1 MYGSDCKHF
10 LYKDCYAREVFVFF
24 TQQDFYCYNIS
35 VMVVVI
41 TGGSSGI
48 GLETARLFSQ
58 NKQFIVYVLNRH
70 EVKLDNVNWIKC
82 DVSNSKDIANAVS
95 EITSKENN
103 QINLLINNAGM
114 GISGAIEY
122 HSEEEINKIIDVN
135 LVGLVNV
142 TRAFLPYMNN
152 GSKII
157 NISSVAGPIS
167 IPFQT
172 MYSVT
177 KAGVLAFSNGL
188 RNELRP
194 LGIKVTSVL
203 PGDTKTGFTSSREK
217 SVDNGRYGKHIEKSV
232 SKMEKD
238 ESNGVPAS
246 KVAKKIFKVSKK
258 KNPNTYYVVGS
269 SYKLLVYLSRILPK
283 RLVNWIIFKI
293 YG

>member
-1 MYGSDCKHF
+1 
-10 LYKDCYAREVFVFF
+10 
-24 TQQDFYCYNIS
+24 
-35 VMVVVI
+35 MVIVI

-48 GLETARLFSQ
+48 GLETARLFS
-58 NKQFIVYVLNRH
+58 NCPDNIVYVLNRREIKENNIH
-70 EVKLDNVNWIKC
+70 WIKC
-82 DVSNSKDIANAVS
+82 DLSDVASIKSAI
-95 EITSKENN
+95 ELITKKHKI
-103 QINLLINNAGM
+103 INLLINNAGM
-114 GISGAIEY
+114 GISGAVEY
-122 HSEEEINKIIDVN
+122 HSEEEIKKIIDVN
-135 LVGLVNV
+135 LLGLINV
-142 TRAFLPYMNN
+142 TRLSLPYMTK

-194 LGIKVTSVL
+194 LDIKVTSIL
-203 PGDTKTGFTSSREK
+203 PGDTKTGFTASREK
-217 SVDNGRYGKHIEKSV
+217 SVDNGRYGDHISKSV

-238 ESNGVPAS
+238 ESSGVPAY
-246 KVAKKIFKVSKK
+246 KVAKKIYKVSKK
-258 KNPNTYYVVGS
+258 KNPNTYYAVGL
-269 SYKLLVYLSRILPK
+269 SYRFLVFLSRILPK

>member
-1 MYGSDCKHF
+1 
-10 LYKDCYAREVFVFF
+10 
-24 TQQDFYCYNIS
+24 
-35 VMVVVI
+35 MVVVI

-48 GLETARLFSQ
+48 GLETAKLFAED
-58 NKQFIVYVLNRH
+58 NKNSVYVLNRH
-70 EVKLDNVNWIKC
+70 EVYLDNINWIKC
-82 DVSNSKDIANAVS
+82 DVTNSKEIFDAVK
-95 EITSKENN
+95 EISNKENN
-103 QINLLINNAGM
+103 HINILINNAGM

-122 HSEEEINKIIDVN
+122 HSLEEINKIIDVN

-142 TRAFLPYMNN
+142 TRAFLPLL
-152 GSKII
+152 GKGDKII

-167 IPFQT
+167 IPYQT

-203 PGDTKTGFTSSREK
+203 PGDTKTGFTASREK
-217 SVDNGRYGKHIEKSV
+217 SVDNGRYGDRIEKSV

-238 ESNGVPAS
+238 ESSGVPAC
-246 KVAKKIFKVSKK
+246 KVAKKILKVSKK
-258 KNPNTYYVVGS
+258 KNPNTYYVVGL
-269 SYKLLVYLSRILPK
+269 SYRLLVYLSRILPK
-283 RLVNWIIFKI
+283 RFVNWIIFKI

>member
-1 MYGSDCKHF
+1 
-10 LYKDCYAREVFVFF
+10 
-24 TQQDFYCYNIS
+24 
-35 VMVVVI
+35 MVVVI

-48 GLETARLFSQ
+48 GLETAKLFAQDKQ
-58 NKQFIVYVLNRH
+58 NTVYVLNRS
-70 EVKLDNVNWIKC
+70 EVKLNNINWIKC
-82 DVSNSKDIANAVS
+82 DVTNSMDISSAVS
-95 EITSKENN
+95 EIATKEKK
-103 QINLLINNAGM
+103 QIYLLINNAGM

-122 HSEEEINKIIDVN
+122 HSEEEINRIIGIN

-142 TRAFLPYMNN
+142 TRAFLPYLQK

-203 PGDTKTGFTSSREK
+203 PGDTKTGFTASREK
-217 SVDNGRYGKHIEKSV
+217 SIDNGRYGNRIENSV

-246 KVAKKIFKVSKK
+246 KVARKIFKVSKK
-258 KNPNTYYVVGS
+258 KNPNTYYVVGL
-269 SYKLLVYLSRILPK
+269 SYRLLVFLSRILPK

>member
-1 MYGSDCKHF
+1 
-10 LYKDCYAREVFVFF
+10 
-24 TQQDFYCYNIS
+24 
-35 VMVVVI
+35 MVVVI

-48 GLETARLFSQ
+48 GLETAKLFAKDKQ
-58 NKQFIVYVLNRH
+58 NSVYVLNRS
-70 EVKLDNVNWIKC
+70 EVNLENINWIKC
-82 DVSNSKDIANAVS
+82 DVTNSSDVSNAINKVSK
-95 EITSKENN
+95 KENN
-103 QINLLINNAGM
+103 HINLLINNAGM
-114 GISGAIEY
+114 GISGAVEY
-122 HSEEEINKIIDVN
+122 HSTEEIRKIIDVN

-142 TRAFLPYMNN
+142 TRVFLPYMNK
-152 GSKII
+152 GDKII

-194 LGIKVTSVL
+194 LGIRVTSIL
-203 PGDTKTGFTSSREK
+203 PGDTKTGFTSNREK
-217 SVDNGRYGKHIEKSV
+217 SIDNGRYGERINKSV

-238 ESNGVPAS
+238 ESNGVPAN
-246 KVAKKIFKVSKK
+246 KVAKKIYKVSKK

-269 SYKLLVYLSRILPK
+269 SYRFLVFLSRILPK
-283 RLVNWIIFKI
+283 RLVNYIIYKI

>member
-1 MYGSDCKHF
+1 
-10 LYKDCYAREVFVFF
+10 
-24 TQQDFYCYNIS
+24 
-35 VMVVVI
+35 MVIVI

-48 GLETARLFSQ
+48 GLETSKLFSSCHD
-58 NKQFIVYVLNRH
+58 NIVYVLNRR
-70 EVKLDNVNWIKC
+70 EIKENNINWIKC
-82 DVSNSKDIANAVS
+82 DLSDASSIKSAI
-95 EITSKENN
+95 ELITKKHRI
-103 QINLLINNAGM
+103 INILINNAGM
-114 GISGAIEY
+114 GISGAVEY
-122 HSEEEINKIIDVN
+122 HSEEEIKKIIDVN
-135 LVGLVNV
+135 LLGLINV
-142 TRAFLPYMNN
+142 TRLSLPYMSK

-172 MYSVT
+172 MYSAT

-194 LGIKVTSVL
+194 LGIKVTSIL

-217 SVDNGRYGKHIEKSV
+217 SIDNGRYGDHISKSV

-238 ESNGVPAS
+238 ENNGVSAY

-258 KNPNTYYVVGS
+258 KNPNTYYVVGL
-269 SYKLLVYLSRILPK
+269 SYRLLVFLSRILPK